1 MSQMKY
7 ERPCVMA
14 TIFSEMKKYHR
25 PLVAAAC
32 SAPASGSP
40 AKKRSM

>member
-7 ERPCVMA
+7 ERPWVMA

-25 PLVAAAC
+25 PLVADAC
-32 SAPASGSP
+32 SGPASGRP
-40 AKKRSM
+40 EKKRST